1 MSYCNLVN
9 IDADTAPKLVDFIA
23 NLLGGGEG
31 SGESAAF
38 LGECKSLTTPD
49 KYSELVLKLLGQHEA
64 VMAMENEG
72 DVEGF
77 FQALLSITLSQDSG
91 AGGQSVQETFPAM
104 QKAVEVLT
112 SKVDAR
118 GKLRLR
124 TLVSLFNM
132 CFSNQ
137 SKHHV
142 MCAIFK
148 YAIASGQ
155 TALVHSY
162 HTRVV
167 GWAAEWSLAAGD
179 KRSLFL
185 LVSDVLEANKESSLA
200 LSFFVLYLSAF
211 AKDAALPAD
220 AHALAITA
228 VKSAIKSPV
237 TCFRDRSSLLEV
249 SEFSF
254 LFSSPA
260 RRQLAIAR
268 KIPHPCCLALVLTTT
283 TSILQSISVQQVTG
297 ALGPLLELLRI
308 VCSETLP
315 AYRAFEAKHK
325 ALMAEHG
332 ISSEDMNNKMRL
344 LTFCSLGAQTPN
356 PTYAQVAAA
365 LDVPEADVE
374 LWAVDAIAAGLLEA
388 TMDQFQCVLTITRCA
403 HRRFQ
408 QEHWLQV
415 KGKLVELDKKVTSV
429 LSFFN
434 ESERE

>member
-23 NLLGGGEG
+23 NLLGGEG

-254 LFSSPA
+254 FFSRPTATHNRS
-260 RRQLAIAR
+260 QD
-268 KIPHPCCLALVLTTT
+268 T
-283 TSILQSISVQQVTG
+283 TSMLPRSCSHHHHLHPSEHLRTASDRSPGPSARAAPHRVQRD
-297 ALGPLLELLRI
+297 PPR
-308 VCSETLP
+308 LP
-315 AYRAFEAKHK
+315 C
-325 ALMAEHG
+325 L
-332 ISSEDMNNKMRL
+332 
-344 LTFCSLGAQTPN
+344 
-356 PTYAQVAAA
+356 
-365 LDVPEADVE
+365 
-374 LWAVDAIAAGLLEA
+374 
-388 TMDQFQCVLTITRCA
+388 
-403 HRRFQ
+403 
-408 QEHWLQV
+408 
-415 KGKLVELDKKVTSV
+415 
-429 LSFFN
+429 
-434 ESERE
+434 